1 MAVPPPRKRHGRRGR
16 TRLLTAANG
25 RVLVVAAHP
34 DDPEFLAGGTVA
46 RLAKEGREIAYVI
59 VTNGNKGSADRGVT
73 SKQLISIREEEQRRA
88 ARVLGVRGM
97 EFLGYEDGELEDT
110 RNLRRDVTREIRR
123 WQPDLI
129 VTLNPYRTYNNF
141 PGWHRDHRTTAR
153 VVLDCVY
160 PLARDHLSFP
170 ELLPDYEPH
179 KVREVYLIQWDQP
192 RLVIDITDTMDLKL
206 EAIRCHASQVG
217 DFKAVEAR
225 MRDRAASIGR
235 ERGYSYAEGFDHIVV
250 PG

>member
-1 MAVPPPRKRHGRRGR
+1 M
-16 TRLLTAANG
+16 TTANG

-46 RLAKEGREIAYVI
+46 GLAKEGREIAYVI
-59 VTNGNKGSADRGVT
+59 VTNGDKGSGDRGVT
-73 SKQLISIREEEQRRA
+73 SEQLRPIREEEQRQA
-88 ARVLGVRGM
+88 ARVLGVERV
-97 EFLGYEDGELEDT
+97 EFLGYEDGEVEDT
-110 RNLRRDVTREIRR
+110 RDLRRDVTREIRR
-123 WQPDLI
+123 WRPDLI
-129 VTLNPYRTYNNF
+129 ITLNPHRTYDNF

-170 ELLPDYEPH
+170 ELLPEYEPH
-179 KVREVYLIQWDQP
+179 TVHEVYLIQWEQP
-192 RLVIDITDTMDLKL
+192 RLVIDITETMESKL

-225 MRDRAASIGR
+225 MRNRAATLGK
-235 ERGYSYAEGFDHIVV
+235 EKGYAYAEGFNHIPV